1 MEHWSARTR
10 IAWWV
15 AVGWGVLLPVLALV
29 VPVGTEVSVGDDGI
43 ATERHLT
50 LAQAEG
56 ISGVLTVAVPLALAL
71 LVGVAMAAAG
81 RWGLPTA
88 WTLFGLL
95 AAANFVAMMSV
106 GIFVIPLTVALLV
119 ALVGR
124 TGDGRRTR
132 ASSDGGVSPRP
143 AP

>member
-1 MEHWSARTR
+1 MERWSARTR

-29 VPVGTEVSVGDDGI
+29 VPVGTEVSLGSDGVE
-43 ATERHLT
+43 TERHLT

-71 LVGVAMAAAG
+71 LVGVAMAADR

-95 AAANFVAMMSV
+95 AAADFLAMMSV

-124 TGDGRRTR
+124 TSDGQRAR